1 MLRIVF
7 GFFIS
12 VLVAAAALAEDQPT
26 CVTIQPVDCN
36 ALAQSISCE
45 LLRDERE
52 CNKCMVSVF
61 NKCQVRGNDPA
72 CEAAKAAQN
81 QMYTIKKAQCEAE
94 KAVRKGQCEAT
105 NAAIK
110 QASCKGPE

>member
-7 GFFIS
+7 GSIVF
-12 VLVAAAALAEDQPT
+12 VLVSAAALAQDQPT
-26 CVTIQPVDCN
+26 CVTIPPVDCN
-36 ALAQSISCE
+36 ALAQSISCD

-52 CNKCMVSVF
+52 CNKCLVSLF

-81 QMYTIKKAQCEAE
+81 QMYTIKKAQCETE
-94 KAVRKGQCEAT
+94 KDLRKGQCEAT
-105 NAAIK
+105 NGAIK
-110 QASCKGPE
+110 EASCK